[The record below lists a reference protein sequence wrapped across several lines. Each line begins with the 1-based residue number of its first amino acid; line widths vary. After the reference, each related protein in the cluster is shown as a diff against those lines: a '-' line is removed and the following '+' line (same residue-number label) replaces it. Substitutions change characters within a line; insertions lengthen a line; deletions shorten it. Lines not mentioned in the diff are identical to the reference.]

1 VDFKF
6 LAHWQKL
13 AAISRAFINLINFR
27 AESQYEVKIFTDGS
41 RIVCEEHG
49 DKIGS
54 AI

>member
-6 LAHWQKL
+6 LAYWQKL

-41 RIVCEEHG
+41 KICEEHD